1 MQNKAIRIIID
12 TNIWVSF
19 LITKDYSKLDDIVFS
34 KKAILIFSEELLEE
48 FAEVV
53 KRPKLKKFFA
63 VKDVENV
70 IKTIEEFA
78 EYIDVK
84 STVTAC
90 RDVKDNFLLALAIDG
105 NADYL
110 ITGDKDLLSL
120 KNFGK
125 TTILPI
131 TDFIEISNKDK

>member
-1 MQNKAIRIIID
+1 M
-12 TNIWVSF
+12 T
-19 LITKDYSKLDDIVFS
+19 LFS
-34 KKAILIFSEELLEE
+34 LKKAILIFSEELLEE

-125 TTILPI
+125 TIILPI